1 MVFTSKIAKAQKRLV
16 FNLTA
21 TFFIWSVFIMPAE
34 ARTWIAAAL
43 DELTEAQNT
52 IGEAA
57 RLKLLAL
64 ALRHLNQT
72 VVGDHDQKELAI
84 ASTQSA
90 ISDLQSNDTTKA
102 NEDIAK
108 AILETKAAMGKG
120 GSDETTSTPQTGTNS
135 VGTASPPPATP
146 APPVRTAPVVNLT
159 EAQAA
164 AVVLIKGDNGEGTGF
179 LVKTADGP
187 TVITN
192 IHVISNNPH
201 LQITTNRGVQVQV
214 LSFKGATDRDLAMI
228 AIKDNGYNYLDLAT
242 DVSGTVQPGDA
253 VVTPGNSEG
262 GEVML
267 NTGGKVLGIGP
278 QRVEIDNPVYHGNSG
293 GPIFHVKSGKVI
305 GVVTEAIQVDITDS
319 LDKASFAS
327 RNSAI
332 SNSMRYFGM
341 RIDNVPKWEPYD
353 WNRLQAETLF
363 LDQFDKRNR
372 CLDCYL
378 NAPNDQK
385 PEDLLYIEDDKI
397 VKANNDFNEQ
407 TSGDAD
413 ISQKMDAV
421 REWQSE
427 MYDIADTDMDAIQN
441 PNNFYTFDQQRA
453 TDEIAYRKAIK
464 AELATMGN
472 NFNRVSSMARTN
484 N

>member
-1 MVFTSKIAKAQKRLV
+1 MKAALTDTKNEDQAKLNDDITHAINTIDSMLAKAPEKNASSSDGTNSPQ
-16 FNLTA
+16 N
-21 TFFIWSVFIMPAE
+21 MP
-34 ARTWIAAAL
+34 TP
-43 DELTEAQNT
+43 
-52 IGEAA
+52 
-57 RLKLLAL
+57 
-64 ALRHLNQT
+64 
-72 VVGDHDQKELAI
+72 
-84 ASTQSA
+84 SPP
-90 ISDLQSNDTTKA
+90 
-102 NEDIAK
+102 
-108 AILETKAAMGKG
+108 
-120 GSDETTSTPQTGTNS
+120 TTSTSSPS
-135 VGTASPPPATP
+135 SPPAEHA
-146 APPVRTAPVVNLT
+146 APVNLT
-159 EAQAA
+159 EAQTA
-164 AVVLIKGDNGEGTGF
+164 AVVLIKGDTAEGTGF

-192 IHVISNNPH
+192 IHVISDNPH
-201 LQITTNRGVQVQV
+201 LQITTNTGAQVEI

-228 AIKDNGYNYLDLAT
+228 AIKDNGYSYLDLAT
-242 DVSGTVQPGDA
+242 NVPGTVQVGDA

-278 QRVEIDNPVYHGNSG
+278 QRVEIDNPIYHGNSG

-305 GVVTEAIQVDITDS
+305 GVVTEAIQVDVTDS

-327 RNSAI
+327 RSSAI
-332 SNSMRYFGM
+332 TNSMRYFGM

-353 WNRLQAETLF
+353 WNRLQTETLF

-378 NAPNDQK
+378 NAPNDNK
-385 PEDLLYIEDDKI
+385 PEDLLYLEDDKI
-397 VKANNDFNEQ
+397 VKANNDFADQ
-407 TSGDAD
+407 TGGDAD

-421 REWQSE
+421 REWQSD
-427 MYDIADTDMDAIQN
+427 MNDIADTDMDAIQN

-453 TDEIAYRKAIK
+453 NDEIAYRKAIK

-472 NFNRVSSMARTN
+472 NFNRISGMARSN

>member
-1 MVFTSKIAKAQKRLV
+1 VKAALTDTKNEDQAKLNDDITHAINTIDSMLAKAPEKNASSSDGTNSPQ
-16 FNLTA
+16 N
-21 TFFIWSVFIMPAE
+21 MP
-34 ARTWIAAAL
+34 TP
-43 DELTEAQNT
+43 
-52 IGEAA
+52 
-57 RLKLLAL
+57 
-64 ALRHLNQT
+64 
-72 VVGDHDQKELAI
+72 
-84 ASTQSA
+84 SPP
-90 ISDLQSNDTTKA
+90 
-102 NEDIAK
+102 
-108 AILETKAAMGKG
+108 
-120 GSDETTSTPQTGTNS
+120 TTSTSSPS
-135 VGTASPPPATP
+135 SPPAEHA
-146 APPVRTAPVVNLT
+146 APVNLT
-159 EAQAA
+159 EAQTA
-164 AVVLIKGDNGEGTGF
+164 AVVLIKGDTAEGTGF

-192 IHVISNNPH
+192 IHVISDNPH
-201 LQITTNRGVQVQV
+201 LQITTNTGAQVEI

-228 AIKDNGYNYLDLAT
+228 AIKDNGYSYLDLAT
-242 DVSGTVQPGDA
+242 NVPGTVQVGDA

-278 QRVEIDNPVYHGNSG
+278 QRVEIDNPIYHGNSG

-305 GVVTEAIQVDITDS
+305 GVVTEAIQVDVTDS

-327 RNSAI
+327 RSSAI
-332 SNSMRYFGM
+332 TNSMRYFGM

-353 WNRLQAETLF
+353 WNRLQTETLF

-378 NAPNDQK
+378 NAPNDNK
-385 PEDLLYIEDDKI
+385 PEDLLYLEDDKI
-397 VKANNDFNEQ
+397 VKANNDFADQ
-407 TSGDAD
+407 TGGDAD

-421 REWQSE
+421 REWQSD
-427 MYDIADTDMDAIQN
+427 MNDIADTDMDAIQN

-453 TDEIAYRKAIK
+453 NDEIAYRKAIK

-472 NFNRVSSMARTN
+472 NFNRISGMARSN

>member
-214 LSFKGATDRDLAMI
+214 LSFKG
-228 AIKDNGYNYLDLAT
+228 
-242 DVSGTVQPGDA
+242 
-253 VVTPGNSEG
+253 
-262 GEVML
+262 
-267 NTGGKVLGIGP
+267 
-278 QRVEIDNPVYHGNSG
+278 
-293 GPIFHVKSGKVI
+293 
-305 GVVTEAIQVDITDS
+305 
-319 LDKASFAS
+319 
-327 RNSAI
+327 
-332 SNSMRYFGM
+332 
-341 RIDNVPKWEPYD
+341 
-353 WNRLQAETLF
+353 
-363 LDQFDKRNR
+363 
-372 CLDCYL
+372 
-378 NAPNDQK
+378 
-385 PEDLLYIEDDKI
+385 
-397 VKANNDFNEQ
+397 
-407 TSGDAD
+407 
-413 ISQKMDAV
+413 
-421 REWQSE
+421 
-427 MYDIADTDMDAIQN
+427 
-441 PNNFYTFDQQRA
+441 
-453 TDEIAYRKAIK
+453 
-464 AELATMGN
+464 
-472 NFNRVSSMARTN
+472 
-484 N
+484 